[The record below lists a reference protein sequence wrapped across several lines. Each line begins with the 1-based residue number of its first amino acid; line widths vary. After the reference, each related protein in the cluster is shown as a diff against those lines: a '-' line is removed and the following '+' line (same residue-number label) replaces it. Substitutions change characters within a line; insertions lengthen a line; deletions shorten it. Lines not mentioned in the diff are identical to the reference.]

1 MVYRLEMVPR
11 FGQRN
16 ILQYMVPWLHNI
28 ELVEGALLK
37 NPSNAAPSLDS
48 YPAITTGGD
57 RVLTGTGWGSS
68 EGTRLVLYNLLSI
81 TSKVSGRRHVCIYCT
96 YCGLHRYVRTYVHY
110 MHAECTVYMYVCT
123 YIRTY
128 VCVCIR
134 RVRHSCTYV
143 CAYAG

>member
-1 MVYRLEMVPR
+1 MVPR

-81 TSKVSGRRHVCIYCT
+81 TSKVSGRDMYAYTVRIVVYIGT
-96 YCGLHRYVRTYVHY
+96 YVRMYITCMQNVLYICTCVHTYAH
-110 MHAECTVYMYVCT
+110 
-123 YIRTY
+123 
-128 VCVCIR
+128 
-134 RVRHSCTYV
+134 TYV

>member
-81 TSKVSGRRHVCIYCT
+81 TSKVSGGTCMHMCIVVT
-96 YCGLHRYVRTYVHY
+96 
-110 MHAECTVYMYVCT
+110 
-123 YIRTY
+123 
-128 VCVCIR
+128 
-134 RVRHSCTYV
+134 
-143 CAYAG
+143 

>member
-1 MVYRLEMVPR
+1 MVPR

-57 RVLTGTGWGSS
+57 RVLAGNGWGSP

-81 TSKVSGRRHVCIYCT
+81 TSKVSGRRPACIYIHT
-96 YCGLHRYVRTYVHY
+96 YIGTYVNC
-110 MHAECTVYMYVCT
+110 M
-123 YIRTY
+123 
-128 VCVCIR
+128 
-134 RVRHSCTYV
+134 
-143 CAYAG
+143 